1 MVLMQDHQL
10 LEIQVDLVV
19 EAENKVQQELAI
31 LHLLAHHKEI
41 MVVQGQEVLVAAVV
55 EAQVPEEVV
64 EAVVQDQEE
73 LE

>member
-1 MVLMQDHQL
+1 MQDHQL

>member
-1 MVLMQDHQL
+1 
-10 LEIQVDLVV
+10 
-19 EAENKVQQELAI
+19 
-31 LHLLAHHKEI
+31 

-55 EAQVPEEVV
+55 EAAVPEEVV

>member
-1 MVLMQDHQL
+1 MQDHQL

-41 MVVQGQEVLVAAVV
+41 MVVQGQEVLVAVVAVELV
-55 EAQVPEEVV
+55 LEEVV
-64 EAVVQDQEE
+64 EVVVQDQEE